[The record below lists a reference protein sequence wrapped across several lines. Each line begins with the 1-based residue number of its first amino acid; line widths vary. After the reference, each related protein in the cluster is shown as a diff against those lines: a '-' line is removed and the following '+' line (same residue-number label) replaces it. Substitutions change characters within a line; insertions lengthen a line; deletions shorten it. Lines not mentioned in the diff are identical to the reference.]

1 MASEPVVPVGEVP
14 DVSLVPP
21 AGVQV
26 PASRPA
32 ATAAGARNGP
42 KLWQRG
48 LALVIVRGRREV
60 GTLTVIARS
69 DGLQEA
75 RLVIRAL

>member
-1 MASEPVVPVGEVP
+1 MTPF
-14 DVSLVPP
+14 P
-21 AGVQV
+21 ATTRH
-26 PASRPA
+26 AF
-32 ATAAGARNGP
+32 N
-42 KLWQRG
+42 G